1 MTASVFFFFL
11 HLVLLGGVSFLSSF
25 LFWPFLHG
33 VTWGVYRL
41 LHRSSPFGM
50 QSHLDPLVAILGPA
64 AAACGSEEMKGD
76 GEGGGGKT
84 GVTIFVWGG

>member
-1 MTASVFFFFL
+1 
-11 HLVLLGGVSFLSSF
+11 
-25 LFWPFLHG
+25 
-33 VTWGVYRL
+33 
-41 LHRSSPFGM
+41 M